1 VLICVALTSVVAG
14 CISGRARQ
22 IYVLSD
28 AVDSPPDNSPDN
40 KAAVGRTELQLERVL
55 VPDYLDTTDIFSRV
69 GEHEL
74 RASSSGRWGERL
86 SLGIMRAL
94 WADLSDRLPQD
105 KVTLARLAE
114 KSARQILVNVD
125 AFDVWP
131 NGHCVLA
138 ANWSILDT
146 DRTVVLATGRGTF
159 IVPPDRSG
167 KPSDGAV
174 VSAMADALRQLA
186 ESIAL
191 AAKALPPR
199 AGPSSGALFRGS
211 VARPKLLQEVSCRN
225 EVACLEPLRKSVE
238 DRVEKFERFVSLGSI
253 SPEFCEADANPQ
265 LEGEQS
271 PLPRKPKRLQQESL
285 ALTGVLLRPRCEG
298 LALYA

>member
-1 VLICVALTSVVAG
+1 MISRRSLRLIVPICAALTSVVAG
-14 CISGRARQ
+14 CMSGRARQ

-28 AVDSPPDNSPDN
+28 AVDAPPD
-40 KAAVGRTELQLERVL
+40 KQAAMGRTELQLERVL
-55 VPDYLDTTDIFSRV
+55 VPDYLDTTDILLRV

-74 RASSSGRWGERL
+74 HASSSGRWGERL
-86 SLGIMRAL
+86 SLGIMHAL
-94 WADLSDRLPQD
+94 WADLAIRLPQD
-105 KVTLARLAE
+105 GITLARPAE
-114 KSARQILVNVD
+114 RSARQILVNVD

-174 VSAMADALRQLA
+174 VSAMGDALRQLA

-191 AAKALPPR
+191 SA
-199 AGPSSGALFRGS
+199 S
-211 VARPKLLQEVSCRN
+211 
-225 EVACLEPLRKSVE
+225 
-238 DRVEKFERFVSLGSI
+238 
-253 SPEFCEADANPQ
+253 
-265 LEGEQS
+265 
-271 PLPRKPKRLQQESL
+271 
-285 ALTGVLLRPRCEG
+285 
-298 LALYA
+298 